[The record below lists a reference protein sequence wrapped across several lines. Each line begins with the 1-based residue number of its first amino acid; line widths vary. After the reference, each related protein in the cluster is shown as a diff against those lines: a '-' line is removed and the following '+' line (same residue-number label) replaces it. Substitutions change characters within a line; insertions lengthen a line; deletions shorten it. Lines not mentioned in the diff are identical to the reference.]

1 MKLIIL
7 LFSFYLT
14 LESLKLPKYGSLSF
28 YGSENIYLQLD
39 GFNSG
44 QNVIFHLNSTN
55 SQCSIQYRES
65 NSFSDSEFIN
75 YSFLSLSSYSRV
87 TINDKLSIDF
97 TIKLT
102 GNYNYLL
109 LKVTGN
115 PYWFTISNKENS
127 TYTSDKGNT
136 NEDISSSEL
145 KKAFKSTFFVLIL
158 MICIPVFIIIIVITL
173 IICCLC
179 KSRSGPDYA
188 SRIDS
193 PLIPSYPGVQ
203 PQPQPIIYTQPGY
216 QPYVVQQGYH

>member
-7 LFSFYLT
+7 LLSFYLT
-14 LESLKLPKYGSLSF
+14 LESVELPKNGSTSF
-28 YGSENIYLQLD
+28 YGSQNIYFKLN
-39 GFNSG
+39 GFYSG
-44 QNVIFHLNSTN
+44 QNVHFHLNSTN

-115 PYWFTISNKENS
+115 PNWFTISNKENS
-127 TYTSDKGNT
+127 TYSSDKGNN
-136 NEDISSSEL
+136 NE
-145 KKAFKSTFFVLIL
+145 A
-158 MICIPVFIIIIVITL
+158 
-173 IICCLC
+173 
-179 KSRSGPDYA
+179 KSRSDINKVYKNTLYYLT
-188 SRIDS
+188 SDC
-193 PLIPSYPGVQ
+193 
-203 PQPQPIIYTQPGY
+203 IILAVKYLLETRTMSEA
-216 QPYVVQQGYH
+216 VTSSIIFV